1 MVEVVYELDI
11 CGFCA
16 CLIANG
22 DGSGDPER
30 AERAQDA
37 ALGVWG
43 DDLREVVL
51 SCDHEAEECYTD
63 MFRCDY
69 CREDVWEDHHKGV
82 ILK

>member
-1 MVEVVYELDI
+1 MQVIHELDI

-16 CLIANG
+16 VLIANG

-30 AERAQDA
+30 AQLAHDA

-43 DDLREVVL
+43 DDLRHL
-51 SCDHEAEECYTD
+51 SMSCDHEEDGCSTD

-69 CREDVWEDHHKGV
+69 CREDVFEDHHRGV
-82 ILK
+82 ILR